1 MLYAIVILL
10 HKLCIEMMKTILLHR
25 LLDIK
30 FQDREEML
38 VSEKRIFKNSK
49 HQKKKKKKKKKK
61 KR

>member
-10 HKLCIEMMKTILLHR
+10 HKLCIEMMKAIILHR

-38 VSEKRIFKNSK
+38 VSD
-49 HQKKKKKKKKKK
+49 KKDL
-61 KR
+61 